1 MVVNRPFKS
10 LRSER
15 EKGGL
20 QEKEKLTCLH
30 WKFTNN
36 VLLIPFPSSMYE
48 LPYLFFL
55 CVLMDFVVV
64 FVLKIREVSRLPHF
78 NNHPLIYLRHLP
90 KETHMYSSLYEFLSL
105 KFITQSPFNHRAS
118 FVFMITACMMS
129 GTGVHWCQTKIKF
142 GFKSLEVLQKH
153 EVSDCATQRTVEK
166 PDLPLCFSKNMFI
179 LFKA

>member
-20 QEKEKLTCLH
+20 REKEKLTYLH

-36 VLLIPFPSSMYE
+36 VLLIPLPSSMYE
-48 LPYLFFL
+48 VPYFF
-55 CVLMDFVVV
+55 CFLMDFVL
-64 FVLKIREVSRLPHF
+64 FTLQIREVSRLPDF

-118 FVFMITACMMS
+118 FVFMITA
-129 GTGVHWCQTKIKF
+129 
-142 GFKSLEVLQKH
+142 
-153 EVSDCATQRTVEK
+153 
-166 PDLPLCFSKNMFI
+166 
-179 LFKA
+179 